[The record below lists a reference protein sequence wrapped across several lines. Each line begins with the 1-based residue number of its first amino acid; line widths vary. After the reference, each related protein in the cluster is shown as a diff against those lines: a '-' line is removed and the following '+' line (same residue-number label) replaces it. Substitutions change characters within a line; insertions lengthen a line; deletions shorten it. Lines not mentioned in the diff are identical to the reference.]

1 MAQPKNAAKD
11 SQGVM
16 TRGELV
22 TEIESLLNKYEAE
35 HARFATK
42 QEVSE
47 LRVLLLQIKAEMESQ
62 SVRVDA
68 LEVGSEQTKNRV
80 EHTAR
85 PGF

>member
-11 SQGVM
+11 SQDVM

-22 TEIESLLNKYEAE
+22 TEIESLLNKYETE

-68 LEVGSEQTKNRV
+68 LEAGSEQTKNRV